1 MKKGKRYL
9 LAGVVAVL
17 LGGASV
23 AYADEKDSYIGFGV
37 GNFSPGDNAYDSAMG
52 WKIFGGSV
60 ISRHFS
66 LQAGYIDFG
75 KMDGPLNTTGDT
87 ISISTTGLEFSTIG
101 RYPFADRFAVFAKL
115 GFLMWTSKW
124 SNRGP
129 TGGAVST
136 GDSTLLYGLGG
147 RFDWSR
153 SIGFVGSWEHY
164 SLDSDTTVL
173 SASVVYNF

>member
-1 MKKGKRYL
+1 
-9 LAGVVAVL
+9 
-17 LGGASV
+17 
-23 AYADEKDSYIGFGV
+23 
-37 GNFSPGDNAYDSAMG
+37 
-52 WKIFGGSV
+52 
-60 ISRHFS
+60 
-66 LQAGYIDFG
+66 
-75 KMDGPLNTTGDT
+75 
-87 ISISTTGLEFSTIG
+87 
-101 RYPFADRFAVFAKL
+101 
-115 GFLMWTSKW
+115 MWTSKW

-173 SASVVYNF
+173 SASVVYSF